1 MSADS
6 LKLIKH
12 LEIGEGT
19 VLTDLVHGSRMPGQG
34 KIQILKCPISGHKCL
49 TRTAFFT
56 RTAIVNHRSRMTIF
70 QIFLDGQR
78 CRCGTDTQQ
87 IVTTAMTACSFCDC
101 FFLDQIRYLT

>member
-19 VLTDLVHGSRMPGQG
+19 VLAHLVHGSRMPGQG
-34 KIQILKCPISGHKCL
+34 KIQILKCSISGHKCL
-49 TRTAFFT
+49 TRTAFFS
-56 RTAIVNHRSRMTIF
+56 RTAIVNRSRMTIF

-87 IVTTAMTACSFCDC
+87 IVTTAMAAGSFCDC